1 MMPMALLSFVAL
13 VLAVVWLLR
22 RLAREGGR
30 DGGGVRDA
38 HGRPI
43 RFLYDAAP
51 LLVSRGEEAVWALLH
66 ELHLGQAAV
75 CPKVRVEDIV
85 RVRAGLPYRDT
96 LQLRGYTRSRHVD
109 FLLVDDRLTP
119 MLVVEVDGPHHTQRD
134 QRWRDAVVDGAL
146 QSAGIPVL
154 RLHYGEDW
162 RNRLLRWREF
172 AAGAPAAPAP
182 ERASA
187 AH

>member
-1 MMPMALLSFVAL
+1 MALLVFVVL
-13 VLAVVWLLR
+13 VLAVFGILG
-22 RLAREGGR
+22 RLAREAGR

-51 LLVSRGEEAVWALLH
+51 LLASRGEEAVWALLH
-66 ELHLGQAAV
+66 ELNLGQAAV
-75 CPKVRVEDIV
+75 CPKVRLEDIV
-85 RVRAGLPYRDT
+85 RVRDGLPYRDT
-96 LQLRGYTRSRHVD
+96 LQLRGYTRSRHAD
-109 FLLVDDRLTP
+109 FLLVDDRLMP
-119 MLVVEVDGPHHTQRD
+119 MLVVEVDGPHHIQRD

-146 QSAGIPVL
+146 HSAGIPVL

-162 RNRLLRWREF
+162 RNRLLHWREC
-172 AAGAPAAPAP
+172 AAGAPPAPAP
-182 ERASA
+182 ERASV